1 MPITPKTGSLFHA
14 ETQLLARGLA
24 VLVEEG
30 AINLEL
36 LSPDALKAQALT
48 GAGSVRRRR
57 RLNALAVAAT
67 ARFQELRTALDRD
80 DPTADE
86 RHNRAARG
94 RTAEQEG
101 ARVKAALAQMKELS
115 RTGAKKHVQ
124 REQES

>member
-1 MPITPKTGSLFHA
+1 
-14 ETQLLARGLA
+14 
-24 VLVEEG
+24 
-30 AINLEL
+30 
-36 LSPDALKAQALT
+36 
-48 GAGSVRRRR
+48 VRRRR

>member
-1 MPITPKTGSLFHA
+1 MHGDALDG
-14 ETQLLARGLA
+14 LLARGLA

-86 RHNRAARG
+86 RHNRAARE
-94 RTAEQEG
+94 RTAQWQG
-101 ARVKAALAQMKELS
+101 ARVNAALAHVTKLS
-115 RTGAKKHVQ
+115 AIWPKNAQ
-124 REQES
+124 REQERPGA